1 MEIVPLSAIEPWEWF
16 LGIVALA
23 AIREKMVYSDVPP
36 ALKGLGITFLV
47 TGLMAIAFMA
57 FAGIQL

>member
-1 MEIVPLSAIEPWEWF
+1 MGFWLAI
-16 LGIVALA
+16 IALA
-23 AIREKMVYSDVPP
+23 AIREKIVYSDVPP
-36 ALKGLGITFLV
+36 ALRGLGITFLI

>member
-23 AIREKMVYSDVPP
+23 AMV
-36 ALKGLGITFLV
+36 L
-47 TGLMAIAFMA
+47 AIWMVMVEDRRP
-57 FAGIQL
+57 